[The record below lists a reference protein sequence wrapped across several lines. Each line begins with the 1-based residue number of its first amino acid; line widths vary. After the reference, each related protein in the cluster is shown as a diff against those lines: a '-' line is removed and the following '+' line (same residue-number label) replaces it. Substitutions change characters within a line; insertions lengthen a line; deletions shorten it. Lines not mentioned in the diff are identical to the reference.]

1 MTPVLYRL
9 GRWSARRPWTVIGL
23 WALAAAVVLT
33 SSAAFGRTMED
44 SFEVPGVDS
53 QQAVELLTSAASD
66 RAGITARVVAA
77 PEDGATFAADPAAEA
92 DLARLRATLTGMDKV
107 LDVSEA
113 RSPDGRVALLTVQ
126 YPVLAE
132 MRVDDLDRLKTVLAD
147 ADRAGGLQAEA
158 GGELFFNFEEPAGN
172 SAELIGI
179 GAAVVILLLAFG
191 SLVAMGLPIG
201 IALFGLVLGV
211 AAMPLISHLIMIPS
225 WAPQMGSMIG
235 LGVGID
241 YALFL
246 VTRHRELLAR
256 GLTVPEAAGR
266 AVATAGQA
274 VIFAGGTVV
283 IAILGLSVAGLPF
296 MTAAAVA
303 TSVIVALMVVS
314 SVTLLPAFLGLCG
327 PWINRLGLHRRG
339 HGTGAGVGAGW
350 RRWGGHLSRHPW
362 RYTIGVTVVL
372 LALTAPVLS
381 LRLGFPDEGTSP
393 ESRTERRAYDL
404 AASGFGPGI
413 NGPLVI
419 AVDLGDDPSVVESL
433 AAAVAADPGIAAVAP
448 AEVNIGAG
456 VASIVA
462 LPTTKPQDD
471 ATWATV
477 ERLRADVLPAV
488 LDGTGAEAHVGG
500 QAATFG
506 DAAERIGSRLPWFI
520 AAVVV
525 LSFLLLMV
533 VFRSILVPLKAALL
547 NLLSIG
553 AAYGVLVMVFQWG
566 WGKELIG
573 LEAPVPIVSF
583 IPLFMFAVLFGL
595 SMDYEV
601 FLLSRV
607 REEYAATG
615 DNGEAVVAGLAGTAR
630 VITSAALIMISVFAG
645 FVLGD
650 DPIVKMMGLGL
661 AVAILVDA
669 TVIRVVLV
677 PATMTLLGE
686 ANWWLPRW
694 LDRIL
699 PAIDIDGGPAGG
711 PDPTEPEPLVPVGLG
726 VPTR

>member
-1 MTPVLYRL
+1 M
-9 GRWSARRPWTVIGL
+9 
-23 WALAAAVVLT
+23 
-33 SSAAFGRTMED
+33 
-44 SFEVPGVDS
+44 
-53 QQAVELLTSAASD
+53 
-66 RAGITARVVAA
+66 
-77 PEDGATFAADPAAEA
+77 
-92 DLARLRATLTGMDKV
+92 
-107 LDVSEA
+107 
-113 RSPDGRVALLTVQ
+113 
-126 YPVLAE
+126 
-132 MRVDDLDRLKTVLAD
+132 
-147 ADRAGGLQAEA
+147 
-158 GGELFFNFEEPAGN
+158 
-172 SAELIGI
+172 
-179 GAAVVILLLAFG
+179 
-191 SLVAMGLPIG
+191 
-201 IALFGLVLGV
+201 
-211 AAMPLISHLIMIPS
+211 
-225 WAPQMGSMIG
+225 
-235 LGVGID
+235 
-241 YALFL
+241 
-246 VTRHRELLAR
+246 
-256 GLTVPEAAGR
+256 
-266 AVATAGQA
+266 
-274 VIFAGGTVV
+274 
-283 IAILGLSVAGLPF
+283 
-296 MTAAAVA
+296 
-303 TSVIVALMVVS
+303 
-314 SVTLLPAFLGLCG
+314 
-327 PWINRLGLHRRG
+327 
-339 HGTGAGVGAGW
+339 
-350 RRWGGHLSRHPW
+350 
-362 RYTIGVTVVL
+362 L

-381 LRLGFPDEGTSP
+381 LRLGFPDDGTAP

-404 AASGFGPGI
+404 AAAGFGPGI

-419 AVDLGDDPSVVESL
+419 AVDLGDDPTVAESL

-448 AEVNIGAG
+448 PEVNAEAG

-506 DAAERIGSRLPWFI
+506 DAAERIGDRLPWFI

-573 LEAPVPIVSF
+573 LEATVPIVSF
-583 IPLFMFAVLFGL
+583 LPLFMFAVLFGL

-615 DNGEAVVAGLAGTAR
+615 DNGEAVVNGLAGTAR

-699 PAIDIDGGPAGG
+699 PAIDIDGGPDLPGATGAGASVGAGVAAAGVPG
-711 PDPTEPEPLVPVGLG
+711 PDEPHWELVGDRG
-726 VPTR
+726 